1 MNYTCFNCEENIFI
15 PEFTY
20 DNSPEITCFNCQT
33 PQYLNIYKPCSHCN
47 TQFLKDMDTCPIC
60 QTERISIQLIPELNY
75 LYISRQTEYDEAI
88 NNINEID
95 LLAVDTEGNSLDPF
109 TNELF
114 LIQIGDEHIVYVFNY
129 DWFKRLSAEAFWKD
143 QSKLFILHN
152 VKYDYKVLKH
162 SLGIELANVFD
173 TMLAERILTC
183 GLARHNSL
191 KELVAKYLEF
201 DMDKE
206 IRNEFIT
213 MKLASFTELITKEL
227 IEYAARDVQLL
238 PIIYR
243 MQKLR
248 LSNQD
253 LTKVANLEFQVS
265 KIVGDIELAGMYIN
279 IAEWKKIIKNN
290 ISHKAEIEKQIYQ
303 LINTSN
309 ENESLFGDNHPNL
322 NSTKILISVFD
333 KLRINITST
342 KEEDLLQIDHPL
354 AKLLLEYRGYEKQ
367 LSSFGESFLDLVRK
381 DTHRIHPTFQQIGAD
396 TGRFSCNNPNIQQ
409 IPATEEY
416 RKCFI
421 APKGKKIISC
431 DYSQQ
436 ELRILASLSKDPKF
450 IKFYEDGVDLHSATA
465 SLMFNIPIEKV
476 EKDTHRKIAKTIN
489 FGLAYGQ
496 GAKKL
501 GHTIGMEEEE
511 AKNMIN
517 KYFAQFSYIQ
527 QWLEGAAKE
536 AQSIGYSK
544 TLMRRKRYYNI
555 PDQSSSEY
563 NETMAAIGRRG
574 KNSPIQGS
582 GADMI
587 KLAMVKIDKR
597 FKEQDI
603 DAFITSI
610 VHDEIVAE
618 ASNEDAELAGE
629 IIKECM
635 VEAGKELAP
644 NVPIVA
650 EVGIGDYWKH

>member
-20 DNSPEITCFNCQT
+20 DNSPEITCFNCQA
-33 PQYLNIYKPCSHCN
+33 PQYLNLYKPCPHCN
-47 TQFLKDMDTCPIC
+47 TQFLKDMETCPIC
-60 QTERISIQLIPELNY
+60 QNERTSTELVPELNY

-381 DTHRIHPTFQQIGAD
+381 ETHRIHPTFQQIGAD

-421 APKGKKIISC
+421 APKGRKIISC

-465 SLMFNIPIEKV
+465 SLMFNIPIEEV

-587 KLAMVKIDKR
+587 KLAMVKIDKK

-618 ASNEDAELAGE
+618 ASDKDAELAGE